1 MTFIEQINQVMDK
14 NRSLVCVGLDTDPHK
29 IPDHLIDATYPVF
42 EFNKAIIDAT
52 ADLVC
57 AYKPQIAYYAAYGT
71 EDQLKMTID
80 YIHETCP
87 GISVILDAKRN
98 DIGSTAAMYAK
109 EAFERYASDAVT
121 VTPYLGSDGLTP
133 FLGYK
138 DKGTIILCRTSNPSA
153 VDIQDQVVAHEKL
166 YRIVARLATEKWNR
180 NQNIGLV
187 VGATYPAELKAVREI
202 VGEIPFLVP
211 GIGAQGGDVEQAIT
225 NGLDSRQKGMIINS
239 SRGIIYAGSGKDFA
253 DAARAETNKLKD
265 QINKYR

>member
-1 MTFIEQINQVMDK
+1 
-14 NRSLVCVGLDTDPHK
+14 
-29 IPDHLIDATYPVF
+29 
-42 EFNKAIIDAT
+42 
-52 ADLVC
+52 
-57 AYKPQIAYYAAYGT
+57 
-71 EDQLKMTID
+71 
-80 YIHETCP
+80 
-87 GISVILDAKRN
+87 
-98 DIGSTAAMYAK
+98 
-109 EAFERYASDAVT
+109 
-121 VTPYLGSDGLTP
+121 
-133 FLGYK
+133 
-138 DKGTIILCRTSNPSA
+138 
-153 VDIQDQVVAHEKL
+153 VAHEKL